1 MERMECIISG
11 RVQGVFFRANTVNA
25 SKNFEIKGFVK
36 NLPSGEVQ
44 ITVEGEKKE
53 LENFLNAVKN
63 FTFTK
68 IDKIETKWKKPL
80 NKFNEFKI
88 EY

>member
-1 MERMECIISG
+1 MDRMECIVFG
-11 RVQGVFFRANTVNA
+11 RVQGVFFRTNTINA
-25 SKNFEIKGFVK
+25 SRNFKVKGFVK

-44 ITVEGEKKE
+44 ITAEGEKKE
-53 LENFLNAVKN
+53 LENFLNTVKN

-68 IDKIETKWKKPL
+68 IDKIETAWKKPE
-80 NKFNEFKI
+80 NKFKEFKI